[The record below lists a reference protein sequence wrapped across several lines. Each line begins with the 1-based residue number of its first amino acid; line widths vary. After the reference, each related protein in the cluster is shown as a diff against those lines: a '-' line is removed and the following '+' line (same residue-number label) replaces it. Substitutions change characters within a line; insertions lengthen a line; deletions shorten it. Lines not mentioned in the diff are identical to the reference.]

1 MGQDKGSTSGGLS
14 AGFTLR
20 VGKSIKSTNT
30 HAKENQKPEI
40 NPIPIFAAKNNM
52 NILLIGSGGRE
63 HALAWKMK
71 QSPLCSRLL
80 IAPGNSGTAD
90 CGENVAIRPDD
101 FQGLKTLA
109 LSENIGMLVVG
120 PEDPLV
126 LGIWDFFKNDPELQH
141 IIVVGP
147 SQEGAQ
153 LEGSKAFAKAFMQE
167 FGIPTAGYREFDA
180 AQIEEGMA
188 YIAGHDLPVVL
199 KADGLA
205 AGKGVLICTDTEEAQ
220 REFRAMLGGKFGQAG
235 SRVVVEQFLSGIEF
249 SVFVLT
255 NGHSWA
261 LLPEAKDYKRIG
273 EGDTGLNT
281 GGMGAVSP
289 VPFVDAELMEKVK
302 TRIIEPTV
310 RGIAARG
317 MAYHGFIFFGL
328 IRVDGEPYTIEY
340 NCRLGDP
347 ETEVVLPRL
356 ENDLVALFVA
366 MAEDRLDEVSIQCD
380 ARAATTVMLVSGGYP
395 EAYEKGKSIDGLD
408 TVQGS
413 MVFHA
418 GVRAQDGQ
426 LLTDG
431 GRVMAVTSYGADF
444 REALALSNANAE
456 RIFFEGKYHRRDI
469 GLDL

>member
-1 MGQDKGSTSGGLS
+1 
-14 AGFTLR
+14 
-20 VGKSIKSTNT
+20 
-30 HAKENQKPEI
+30 
-40 NPIPIFAAKNNM
+40 M

-71 QSPLCSRLL
+71 QSQLCSRLL
-80 IAPGNSGTAD
+80 IAPGNSGTAA

-101 FQGLKTLA
+101 FQGLKALA
-109 LSENIGMLVVG
+109 LREQIDMLVVG

-126 LGIWDFFKNDPELQH
+126 LGIWDFFKNDPDLQH

-147 SQEGAQ
+147 SQEGAR

-167 FGIPTAGYREFDA
+167 FGIPTAAYREFDA
-180 AQIEEGMA
+180 AQMEEGLA
-188 YIAGHDLPVVL
+188 YIAAHSLPVVL

-205 AGKGVLICTDTEEAQ
+205 AGKGVLICTDTDEAQ

-249 SVFVLT
+249 SVFALT
-255 NGHSWA
+255 DGHSWA

-317 MAYHGFIFFGL
+317 MAYHGFVFFGL
-328 IRVDGEPYTIEY
+328 IRVDGEPYVIEY

-356 ENDLVALFVA
+356 QNDLVELFVA
-366 MAEDRLDEVSIQCD
+366 MAEGRLVEVSISSD
-380 ARAATTVMLVSGGYP
+380 ARAATTVVLVSGGYP
-395 EAYEKGKSIDGLD
+395 EAYEKGKPIGGLEW
-408 TVQGS
+408 VEGS

-418 GVRAQDGQ
+418 GMRAQEDGQ

-444 REALALSNANAE
+444 REALALSNVNAG

>member
-1 MGQDKGSTSGGLS
+1 MT
-14 AGFTLR
+14 
-20 VGKSIKSTNT
+20 
-30 HAKENQKPEI
+30 
-40 NPIPIFAAKNNM
+40 
-52 NILLIGSGGRE
+52 ILLIGSGGRE

-71 QSPLCSRLL
+71 QSPLYSRLL
-80 IAPGNSGTAD
+80 IASGNSGTAD

-180 AQIEEGMA
+180 AQIEEGLA
-188 YIAGHDLPVVL
+188 YIAGHGLPVVL

-255 NGHSWA
+255 DGHSWA

-302 TRIIEPTV
+302 TRIIESTV

-328 IRVDGEPYTIEY
+328 IRVEGEPFVIEY

-356 ENDLVALFVA
+356 ENDLPALFVA
-366 MAEDRLDEVSIQCD
+366 MADGRLDEVSIQCD
-380 ARAATTVMLVSGGYP
+380 ARAATAVMLVSGGYP
-395 EAYEKGKSIDGLD
+395 EAYEKGKPVSGLES
-408 TVQGS
+408 VQGS

-418 GVRAQDGQ
+418 GVRAQDGE

-456 RIFFEGKYHRRDI
+456 RIFFEGKYYRRDI

>member
-1 MGQDKGSTSGGLS
+1 
-14 AGFTLR
+14 
-20 VGKSIKSTNT
+20 
-30 HAKENQKPEI
+30 
-40 NPIPIFAAKNNM
+40 M

-71 QSPLCSRLL
+71 QSQLCSRLL
-80 IAPGNSGTAD
+80 IAPGNSGTAA

-101 FQGLKTLA
+101 FQGLKALA
-109 LSENIGMLVVG
+109 LLEQIDLLVVG

-126 LGIWDFFKNDPELQH
+126 LGIWDFFKNDPDLQH

-147 SQEGAQ
+147 SQEGAR
-153 LEGSKAFAKAFMQE
+153 LEGSKAFAKAFMEE
-167 FGIPTAGYREFDA
+167 FGIPTAAYREFDA
-180 AQIEEGMA
+180 AQMEEGLA
-188 YIAGHDLPVVL
+188 YIAAHSLPVVL

-205 AGKGVLICTDTEEAQ
+205 AGKGVLICTDTDEAQ

-249 SVFVLT
+249 SVFALT
-255 NGHSWA
+255 DGHSWA

-317 MAYHGFIFFGL
+317 MAYHGFVFFGL
-328 IRVDGEPYTIEY
+328 IRVDGEPYVIEY

-356 ENDLVALFVA
+356 QNDLVELFVA
-366 MAEDRLDEVSIQCD
+366 MAEGRLAEVSISSD
-380 ARAATTVMLVSGGYP
+380 ARAATTVVLVSGGYP
-395 EAYEKGKSIDGLD
+395 EAYEKGKPIGGLES
-408 TVQGS
+408 VEGS

-418 GVRAQDGQ
+418 GMRAQEDGQ

-444 REALALSNANAE
+444 REALALSNVNAG

>member
-1 MGQDKGSTSGGLS
+1 
-14 AGFTLR
+14 
-20 VGKSIKSTNT
+20 
-30 HAKENQKPEI
+30 
-40 NPIPIFAAKNNM
+40 M

-71 QSPLCSRLL
+71 QSQLCSRLL
-80 IAPGNSGTAD
+80 IAPGNSGTAA

-101 FQGLKTLA
+101 FQGLKALA
-109 LSENIGMLVVG
+109 LRENIDMLVVG

-126 LGIWDFFKNDPELQH
+126 LGIWDFFKNDPELRH

-147 SQEGAQ
+147 SREGAR

-167 FGIPTAGYREFDA
+167 FGIPTAAYREFDA
-180 AQIEEGMA
+180 AQMEEGLA
-188 YIAGHDLPVVL
+188 YIAAHSLPVVL

-205 AGKGVLICTDTEEAQ
+205 AGKGVLICTDTDEAQ

-249 SVFVLT
+249 SVFALT
-255 NGHSWA
+255 DGHSWA

-317 MAYHGFIFFGL
+317 MAYHGFVFFGL
-328 IRVDGEPYTIEY
+328 IRVDGEPYVIEY

-347 ETEVVLPRL
+347 ETEVVLPCL
-356 ENDLVALFVA
+356 QNDLVELFVA
-366 MAEDRLDEVSIQCD
+366 MAEDRLAEVSISSD
-380 ARAATTVMLVSGGYP
+380 ARAATTVVLVSGGYP
-395 EAYEKGKSIDGLD
+395 EAYEKGKLIGGLES
-408 TVQGS
+408 VEGS

-418 GVRAQDGQ
+418 GMRAQEDGQ

-444 REALALSNANAE
+444 REALALSNVNAG
-456 RIFFEGKYHRRDI
+456 RIVFEGKYHRRDI

>member
-1 MGQDKGSTSGGLS
+1 
-14 AGFTLR
+14 
-20 VGKSIKSTNT
+20 
-30 HAKENQKPEI
+30 
-40 NPIPIFAAKNNM
+40 M

-63 HALAWKMK
+63 HALAWKIK
-71 QSPLCSRLL
+71 QSQLCSRLL
-80 IAPGNSGTAD
+80 IAPGNSGTAV

-101 FQGLKTLA
+101 FQGLKALA
-109 LSENIGMLVVG
+109 LRENIDMLVVG

-126 LGIWDFFKNDPELQH
+126 LGIWDFFKNDPELRH

-147 SQEGAQ
+147 SQEGAR

-167 FGIPTAGYREFDA
+167 FGIPTAAYREFDA
-180 AQIEEGMA
+180 AQMEEGLA
-188 YIAGHDLPVVL
+188 YIAAHSLPVVL

-205 AGKGVLICTDTEEAQ
+205 AGKGVLICTDTDEAQ

-249 SVFVLT
+249 SVFALT
-255 NGHSWA
+255 DGHSWA

-302 TRIIEPTV
+302 NHIIEPTV

-317 MAYHGFIFFGL
+317 MAYHGFVFFGL
-328 IRVDGEPYTIEY
+328 IRVDGEPYVIEY

-356 ENDLVALFVA
+356 QNDLVELFVA
-366 MAEDRLDEVSIQCD
+366 MAEGRLAEVSISSD
-380 ARAATTVMLVSGGYP
+380 TRAATTVVLVSGGYP
-395 EAYEKGKSIDGLD
+395 DAYEKGKPIGGLES
-408 TVQGS
+408 VEGS

-418 GVRAQDGQ
+418 GMRAQEDGQ

-444 REALALSNANAE
+444 REALALSNVNAG
-456 RIFFEGKYHRRDI
+456 RIVFEGKYHRRDI

>member
-1 MGQDKGSTSGGLS
+1 
-14 AGFTLR
+14 
-20 VGKSIKSTNT
+20 
-30 HAKENQKPEI
+30 
-40 NPIPIFAAKNNM
+40 M

-71 QSPLCSRLL
+71 QSQLCSRLL
-80 IAPGNSGTAD
+80 IAPGNSGTAA

-101 FQGLKTLA
+101 FQGLKALA
-109 LSENIGMLVVG
+109 LREQIDMLVVG

-126 LGIWDFFKNDPELQH
+126 LGIWDFFKNDPELRH

-147 SQEGAQ
+147 SQEGAR

-167 FGIPTAGYREFDA
+167 FGIPTAAYREFDA
-180 AQIEEGMA
+180 AQMEEGLA
-188 YIAGHDLPVVL
+188 YIAAHSLPVVL

-205 AGKGVLICTDTEEAQ
+205 AGKGVLICTDTDEAQ

-249 SVFVLT
+249 SVFALT
-255 NGHSWA
+255 DGHSWA

-317 MAYHGFIFFGL
+317 MAYHGFVFFGL
-328 IRVDGEPYTIEY
+328 IRVDGEPYVIEY

-356 ENDLVALFVA
+356 QNDLVELFVA
-366 MAEDRLDEVSIQCD
+366 MAEGRLVEVSISSD
-380 ARAATTVMLVSGGYP
+380 ARAATTVVLVSGGYP
-395 EAYEKGKSIDGLD
+395 EAYEKGKPIGGLEW
-408 TVQGS
+408 VEGS

-418 GVRAQDGQ
+418 GMRAQEDGQ

-444 REALALSNANAE
+444 REALALSNVNAG